1 MERSGAR
8 RRFAKKGGLKSRN
21 ADTYRKLYR
30 GNQIFSKKKSLGFK
44 SLLKETQEGK
54 RSHHPRVKKLLD
66 FRLLLGK
73 EKSFCSPKTDSKNK
87 KLLSF
92 TKPPLFKDTFKTPRK
107 NTPTW
112 IQCLKNQSNR
122 QRRRERPC
130 RTRTSTSIIRYAFLL
145 VIFRARSNDDEP
157 IFELF
162 LNSFGLLRVFFFLSL
177 GGNKLAVATAFFF
190 LARDG
195 GGSNVERVSS
205 SVNLTTLAP
214 GVKTCIERATETKEE
229 EDERRRKKEG
239 DARFFF
245 FFLEL
250 SYTVPADSFALVV
263 CI

>member
-1 MERSGAR
+1 M
-8 RRFAKKGGLKSRN
+8 
-21 ADTYRKLYR
+21 
-30 GNQIFSKKKSLGFK
+30 QIRIENYIGEIKYFRKKKSLGFK

-54 RSHHPRVKKLLD
+54 RSHHPRVNKKIA
-66 FRLLLGK
+66 RLSAPSWKGK
-73 EKSFCSPKTDSKNK
+73 ERSPKTDSKNK

-229 EDERRRKKEG
+229 EEERRRKKEG

>member
-1 MERSGAR
+1 
-8 RRFAKKGGLKSRN
+8 
-21 ADTYRKLYR
+21 
-30 GNQIFSKKKSLGFK
+30 
-44 SLLKETQEGK
+44 
-54 RSHHPRVKKLLD
+54 LLD

-229 EDERRRKKEG
+229 EEERRRKKEG

>member
-1 MERSGAR
+1 M
-8 RRFAKKGGLKSRN
+8 
-21 ADTYRKLYR
+21 
-30 GNQIFSKKKSLGFK
+30 QIRIENYIGEIKYFRKKKSLGFK

-73 EKSFCSPKTDSKNK
+73 EKSALQKPTPKTKNCFLSQNRHFLKTRLKHRAKTPPLGYNVSKIRATAKGGGSVRAERAQAHRLFGTLFCS
-87 KLLSF
+87 SF
-92 TKPPLFKDTFKTPRK
+92 FVRV
-107 NTPTW
+107 
-112 IQCLKNQSNR
+112 
-122 QRRRERPC
+122 
-130 RTRTSTSIIRYAFLL
+130 RTTT
-145 VIFRARSNDDEP
+145 NP
-157 IFELF
+157 FELF

-229 EDERRRKKEG
+229 EEERRRKKEG

>member
-1 MERSGAR
+1 M
-8 RRFAKKGGLKSRN
+8 
-21 ADTYRKLYR
+21 
-30 GNQIFSKKKSLGFK
+30 
-44 SLLKETQEGK
+44 
-54 RSHHPRVKKLLD
+54 LD

-92 TKPPLFKDTFKTPRK
+92 TKPPLFKDTFKTPHK

-229 EDERRRKKEG
+229 EEERRRKKEG